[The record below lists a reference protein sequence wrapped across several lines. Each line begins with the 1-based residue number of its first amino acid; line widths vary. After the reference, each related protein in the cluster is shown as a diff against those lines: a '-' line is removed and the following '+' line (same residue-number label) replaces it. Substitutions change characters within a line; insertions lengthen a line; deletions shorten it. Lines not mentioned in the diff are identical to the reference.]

1 MDAALGVTVPFALVV
16 ALSSRSWLTWPPTAI
31 VAGVAR
37 LKGVPMSA
45 APDLER
51 LARDYAAAG
60 DWPAVAQI
68 RDQQAKAAL
77 SEGDLG
83 RAASQLREALSLFVM
98 VDDGYSAGRA
108 LADLAEV
115 RLAQGDY
122 LAAAELSGQ
131 AADRI
136 PGDVQS
142 LVTLGY
148 AEWQAGSPADAEVTF
163 SRALHWDADAPG
175 ALAGRGQVRAE
186 LGDFADALDDL
197 DRVLADELSADAL
210 PPAVRADAQSA
221 RALALAGLGRTA
233 EARDEL
239 ARALEF
245 DPDRKRTLAQADR
258 IAALAA
264 RPSAS
269 R

>member
-1 MDAALGVTVPFALVV
+1 
-16 ALSSRSWLTWPPTAI
+16 
-31 VAGVAR
+31 
-37 LKGVPMSA
+37 MSA

-60 DWPAVAQI
+60 DWAGVAQI

-77 SEGDLG
+77 QEGDL
-83 RAASQLREALSLFVM
+83 RQAASQLREALSLFVM

-122 LAAAELSGQ
+122 LAAAELSGE

-136 PGDVQS
+136 PGDVRA
-142 LVTLGY
+142 LTTLGY
-148 AEWQAGSPADAEVTF
+148 AEWQSGSPSDAEVTF
-163 SRALHWDADAPG
+163 SRALHWNADAPR

-186 LGDFADALDDL
+186 LGSFADALDDL
-197 DRVLADELSADAL
+197 DRVLADDLADAL
-210 PPAVRADAQSA
+210 PPAVRADARSA
-221 RALALAGLGRTA
+221 RALALAGLGRAA

-239 ARALEF
+239 ARALAL

-264 RPSAS
+264 RPSAT

>member
-1 MDAALGVTVPFALVV
+1 
-16 ALSSRSWLTWPPTAI
+16 
-31 VAGVAR
+31 
-37 LKGVPMSA
+37 MSA

-51 LARDYAAAG
+51 MARDYAATG
-60 DWPAVAQI
+60 DWLGIAQI
-68 RDQQAKAAL
+68 RAQQARASL
-77 SEGDLG
+77 QEGDL
-83 RAASQLREALSLFVM
+83 RQAASQLREALSLFVM
-98 VDDGYSAGRA
+98 VDDSYSAGRA

-136 PGDVQS
+136 PGDVQAIT
-142 LVTLGY
+142 TLGY

-163 SRALHWDADAPG
+163 SRALHWDADAPR

-197 DRVLADELSADAL
+197 DRALADNLPADAI
-210 PPAVRADAQSA
+210 PPAVRADARSA
-221 RALALAGLGRTA
+221 RALALAGLGRTT
-233 EARDEL
+233 EAREEL
-239 ARALEF
+239 ARALAI

-264 RPSAS
+264 RPSATL
-269 R
+269 

>member
-1 MDAALGVTVPFALVV
+1 
-16 ALSSRSWLTWPPTAI
+16 
-31 VAGVAR
+31 
-37 LKGVPMSA
+37 MSA

-60 DWPAVAQI
+60 DWAGVAQI

-77 SEGDLG
+77 QEGDL
-83 RAASQLREALSLFVM
+83 RQAASQLREALSLFVM

-122 LAAAELSGQ
+122 LAAAELSGE

-136 PGDVQS
+136 PGDVRA
-142 LVTLGY
+142 LTTLGY
-148 AEWQAGSPADAEVTF
+148 AEWQAGSPSDAEVTF
-163 SRALHWDADAPG
+163 SRALHWNADAPR

-186 LGDFADALDDL
+186 LGNFADALDDL
-197 DRVLADELSADAL
+197 DRVLADDLADAL
-210 PPAVRADAQSA
+210 PPAVRADARSA
-221 RALALAGLGRTA
+221 RAFALAGLGRTA

-239 ARALEF
+239 ARALAF

-258 IAALAA
+258 IAALAT
-264 RPSAS
+264 RPSAT

>member
-1 MDAALGVTVPFALVV
+1 MYAMLAAVVLFAPVV
-16 ALSSRSWLTWPPTAI
+16 ALRAQSWLSRPPTAI

-37 LKGVPMSA
+37 LEGVPMSA

-51 LARDYAAAG
+51 LAQDYAAAG
-60 DWPAVAQI
+60 DWPGVAQI
-68 RDQQAKAAL
+68 RDRQAKAAL
-77 SEGDLG
+77 REGDLG
-83 RAASQLREALSLFVM
+83 QAASQLREALSLFVM
-98 VDDGYSAGRA
+98 VDDGYNAGRA

-131 AADRI
+131 AVDRI
-136 PGDVQS
+136 PGDVQA

-148 AEWQAGSPADAEVTF
+148 AEWQAGSPTDAEVTF
-163 SRALHWDADAPG
+163 SRALHWDADAPR

-186 LGDFADALDDL
+186 LGNFADALDDL
-197 DRVLADELSADAL
+197 DRVLADDLPADAL
-210 PPAVRADAQSA
+210 PPGVRADAHSA

-239 ARALEF
+239 ARALAL
-245 DPDRKRTLAQADR
+245 DPGRKRTLAQADR
-258 IAALAA
+258 IAAL
-264 RPSAS
+264 SNL
-269 R
+269 

>member
-1 MDAALGVTVPFALVV
+1 
-16 ALSSRSWLTWPPTAI
+16 
-31 VAGVAR
+31 
-37 LKGVPMSA
+37 MSA
-45 APDLER
+45 APDLEH
-51 LARDYAAAG
+51 LASDYAAAG
-60 DWPAVAQI
+60 DWTGVAQI
-68 RDQQAKAAL
+68 RGRQARAAL
-77 SEGDLG
+77 EEGDLLQ
-83 RAASQLREALSLFVM
+83 AASRLREALSLFVM
-98 VDDGYSAGRA
+98 VDDGYNAGRA

-136 PGDVQS
+136 PGDVRA
-142 LVTLGY
+142 LTTLGY
-148 AEWQAGSPADAEVTF
+148 AEWQAGSLADAEVTF
-163 SRALHWDADAPG
+163 SRALHWEADAPR

-186 LGDFADALDDL
+186 LGNFADALDDL
-197 DRVLADELSADAL
+197 DRVLADDLPADAL
-210 PPAVRADAQSA
+210 PPAVRVDARSA
-221 RALALAGLGRTA
+221 RALALAGLGRTT

-239 ARALEF
+239 ARALAL

-264 RPSAS
+264 GTSAN

>member
-1 MDAALGVTVPFALVV
+1 MAVPFALVV
-16 ALSSRSWLTWPPTAI
+16 ALRAQSWLIRPPTAI

-37 LKGVPMSA
+37 LKGGPMSA

-51 LARDYAAAG
+51 LARDYAAAA
-60 DWPAVAQI
+60 DWPGLAQI
-68 RDQQAKAAL
+68 RARQAKAAL
-77 SEGDLG
+77 REGDL
-83 RAASQLREALSLFVM
+83 RQAASQLREALSLFVM

-122 LAAAELSGQ
+122 IAAAELSGQ
-131 AADRI
+131 AVDRI
-136 PGDVQS
+136 PGDVQA
-142 LVTLGY
+142 LTTLGY

-163 SRALHWDADAPG
+163 SRALHWDADASR

-186 LGDFADALDDL
+186 LGNFADALDDL
-197 DRVLADELSADAL
+197 DRVLADDLPGDAL
-210 PPAVRADAQSA
+210 SPAARADARSA

-239 ARALEF
+239 ARALAF
-245 DPDRKRTLAQADR
+245 DPDRKRTLTQADR
-258 IAALAA
+258 VAALAA
-264 RPSAS
+264 RPSAT

>member
-1 MDAALGVTVPFALVV
+1 
-16 ALSSRSWLTWPPTAI
+16 
-31 VAGVAR
+31 
-37 LKGVPMSA
+37 MSA

-51 LARDYAAAG
+51 LARDYAATG
-60 DWPAVAQI
+60 DWAGVAQI
-68 RDQQAKAAL
+68 RDQQAKAAVQ
-77 SEGDLG
+77 EGDL
-83 RAASQLREALSLFVM
+83 RQAASQLREALSLFVM

-122 LAAAELSGQ
+122 LAAAELSGE

-136 PGDVQS
+136 PGDVRA
-142 LVTLGY
+142 LTTLGY
-148 AEWQAGSPADAEVTF
+148 AEWEAGSPSDAEVTF
-163 SRALHWDADAPG
+163 SRALHWNADAPR

-186 LGDFADALDDL
+186 LGNFADALDDL
-197 DRVLADELSADAL
+197 DRVLADDLADVL
-210 PPAVRADAQSA
+210 PPAIRADARAA

-239 ARALEF
+239 ARALAL

-258 IAALAA
+258 IATLAA
-264 RPSAS
+264 RPSAT